1 MSRRKKE
8 EIIVSSSQ
16 VSDIIAAEELLEKRI
31 SDAALEFGKYSACES
46 ITTLYTTEYLPEGKE
61 GSLSE
66 RPSDRSYFKVYTLS
80 LFDKEYTDID
90 SATENGRGFSFVIL
104 TFCEAKNGSYTLTVN
119 ETGLFDIFISDI
131 ISAASYIDE
140 YGVDRFFYRIYNEDE
155 KHESAFVNF
164 LMKTSKKKIATALL
178 ITLGVIVILMAT
190 VLLLGGAS

>member
-66 RPSDRSYFKVYTLS
+66 RPSEGSYFKVYTSHS
-80 LFDKEYTDID
+80 LTRN
-90 SATENGRGFSFVIL
+90 TQIL
-104 TFCEAKNGSYTLTVN
+104 TAQQ
-119 ETGLFDIFISDI
+119 
-131 ISAASYIDE
+131 
-140 YGVDRFFYRIYNEDE
+140 
-155 KHESAFVNF
+155 
-164 LMKTSKKKIATALL
+164 KTDADSHLL
-178 ITLGVIVILMAT
+178 YSRSVKQKTDPIR
-190 VLLLGGAS
+190 SR

>member
-16 VSDIIAAEELLEKRI
+16 MSDIITAEELLEKRI
-31 SDAALEFGKYSACES
+31 NDAALEFSKYSACEGIS
-46 ITTLYTTEYLPEGKE
+46 TLYTTEYLPEGKE

-66 RPSDRSYFKVYTLS
+66 RPSEGSYFKVYTLS
-80 LFDKEYTDID
+80 LFDKEYADID

-104 TFCEAKNGSYTLTVN
+104 TFCEAKSDTFTLTVN

-131 ISAASYIDE
+131 LSAASYIDE
-140 YGVDRFFYRIYNEDE
+140 YGLDRFFYRIYNEDE
-155 KHESAFVNF
+155 KHDSSFVNF
-164 LMKTSKKKIATALL
+164 LMNTSKKKIATALL
-178 ITLGVIVILMAT
+178 VTLGIIVILMAG

>member
-16 VSDIIAAEELLEKRI
+16 MSDIIAAEELLEKRI
-31 SDAALEFGKYSACES
+31 NDSALEFSKYSACEGIS
-46 ITTLYTTEYLPEGKE
+46 TLYTTEYLPEGKE

-66 RPSDRSYFKVYTLS
+66 RPSEGSYFKVYTLS

-104 TFCEAKNGSYTLTVN
+104 SFCEAKSDKFTLTVN

-131 ISAASYIDE
+131 LSAASYIDE
-140 YGVDRFFYRIYNEDE
+140 YGLDRFFYRIYNEDE
-155 KHESAFVNF
+155 KHDSSFVNF
-164 LMKTSKKKIATALL
+164 LMNTSKKKIATALL
-178 ITLGVIVILMAT
+178 VTLGIIVILMAG